1 MAMPGALTKP
11 RSALRIFLQSEAA
24 SGYILLAAAVAAL
37 WVANSAWESAYTT
50 MLARKIG
57 PLSLHHWINDG
68 LMALFFLRVG
78 LEIKREVR
86 DGHLANPADRR
97 LPVIAALAGM
107 AVPALVYLLVLGGD
121 PALQRGW
128 AIPAATD
135 IAFAIGVLALL
146 GRRVP
151 AALKLLLT
159 TIAIV
164 DDMGAVAI
172 IALGYTDHLSGLWL
186 LSSLAV
192 LMGLWFMARMG
203 VRAPAAYL
211 LGFAVLWVA
220 VLQSGIHATLAGVLA
235 AMIVPVDITKGRPDA
250 PQSTLHRL
258 EHGLNIPVAF
268 VIVPLFGFA
277 NAGVSFAAVDI
288 TDRLPWAIAAGLFIG
303 KQIGIFGAIWG
314 AVRLGY
320 AHKPA
325 QASWPQIYGMALL
338 CGIGFTMSLFIGDLA
353 FRDAAH
359 GAGVRVGVV
368 FGSLLSAIAGA
379 MVLWGFGPKKEAA

>member
-1 MAMPGALTKP
+1 MPGAMTKP
-11 RSALRIFLQSEAA
+11 QSALRTFLQSEAA
-24 SGYILLAAAVAAL
+24 SGYILLAAAVAAMF
-37 WVANSAWESAYTT
+37 VANSSWAPGYATLLST
-50 MLARKIG
+50 KIG
-57 PLSLHHWINDG
+57 PLSVHHWINDG

-107 AVPALVYLLVLGGD
+107 AVPALVYLLVLGDD
-121 PALQRGW
+121 PTLRRGW

-192 LMGLWFMARMG
+192 LMGMWFMARMG
-203 VRAPAAYL
+203 VRAPSAYM
-211 LGFAVLWVA
+211 LGFALMWGA

-235 AMIVPVDITKGRPDA
+235 AMVVPVEITKGRPDA

-258 EHGLNIPVAF
+258 EHGLNLPVAF
-268 VIVPLFGFA
+268 LIVPIFGFA
-277 NAGVSFAAVDI
+277 NAGVSFAAIDV
-288 TDRLPWAIAAGLFIG
+288 TDRLPLAIAAGLFLG

-320 AHKPA
+320 AQKPG
-325 QASWPQIYGMALL
+325 QASWAQIYGMALL

-353 FRDAAH
+353 FRDAMH
-359 GAGVRVGVV
+359 GAGVRIGVV
-368 FGSLLSAIAGA
+368 FGSLLSAVAGA
-379 MVLWGFGPKKEAA
+379 MVLWAFSPKKEAA